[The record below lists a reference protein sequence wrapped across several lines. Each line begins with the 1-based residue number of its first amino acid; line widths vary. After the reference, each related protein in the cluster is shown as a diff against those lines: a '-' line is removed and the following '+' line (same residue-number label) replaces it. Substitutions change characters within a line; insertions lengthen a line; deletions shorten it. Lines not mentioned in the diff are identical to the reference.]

1 MRTKYK
7 VGGMS
12 CAACSA
18 RVESAVS
25 KLSGVDA
32 CSVNL
37 LTGDMIV
44 EGEVSAAD
52 VRRTV
57 VGAGYEIIEREHA
70 LDDTL
75 TPRLI
80 RRLVYSIG
88 FLLLLMYISMGR
100 MWGIPQ
106 PKVLYDYPVAV
117 AILQFVL
124 AGVIIVINRQFFVS
138 GVRGVLN
145 LAPNMDTLVSLG
157 SSVSFIYSIYLT
169 AVMIIEAN
177 NGVNVNHYLHNL
189 YFESSAM
196 ILVLI
201 TVGKTLEAKAKGKT
215 TNALRALMELAP
227 KTATLIVDG
236 KEVTVPIDD
245 VKVGDVFIVRP
256 GQSIPTDGVVLSGV
270 GSVDESA
277 LTGES
282 IPNDKAEGSEL
293 FASTINKYG
302 VLTARATRVGEG
314 TTISGII
321 AMVKDASAS
330 KAPIAKLADKVSG
343 VFVPVVIAI
352 SLLTFFGWLIAGEEL
367 SLALTRAIS
376 VVVISCP
383 CALGLATPVAI
394 MVGTGTGARNGIL
407 FKNAT
412 SIEECGRVDT
422 VILDKTGTLTLG
434 KPTVTDIIP
443 VGGVSGRELLELA
456 TTLESGS
463 EHPLGRA
470 IHEYGTAND
479 VTVGELKDFEAL
491 SGRGVRAE
499 IDGDTIVG
507 ASFDY
512 IASLVELDGEV
523 YKTYERLANEGKTPL
538 LFTKNDTLIGVI
550 ALADKLKGDSKS
562 AISLLEKMGI
572 KVVILTG
579 DNERTARAIAN
590 ELKID
595 TVVAGVL
602 PDGKREVVMEYKKNG
617 RVAMVGD
624 GINDAVALTEANVG
638 IAIGAGADVAIDAAD
653 VVLVSH
659 ALLAV
664 PNALRLGRAV
674 LRNIKENLFWAFIY
688 NAIGIPLAIGLFG
701 LTLNPMFAAAAMS
714 LSSVCVVANALRL
727 NLWKARE
734 CECGD
739 IDNKVIE
746 ITENTEEKEENQV
759 KRVYKVSGMMCPH
772 CEARVKG
779 VCEAIEGVKLATPSH
794 NDGTVEIECLD
805 TVTDEAVKSAITNA
819 GYEVE

>member
-18 RVESAVS
+18 RVENAVS
-25 KLSGVDA
+25 KLSGVEA

-44 EGEVSAAD
+44 EGDVAATE
-52 VRRTV
+52 VRRAV
-57 VGAGYEIIEREHA
+57 VGAGYEIIDEERA
-70 LDDTL
+70 LEDNV

-80 RRLVYSIG
+80 KRLVYSVG
-88 FLLLLMYISMGR
+88 FLVLLIYISMGR

-124 AGVIIVINRQFFVS
+124 AGVIIVINRQFFVN

-169 AVMIIEAN
+169 VVMIIESN

-443 VGGVSGRELLELA
+443 VGGVSERELLELA

-562 AISLLEKMGI
+562 AISPLEKMGI

-714 LSSVCVVANALRL
+714 LSSVCVVTNALRL

-734 CECGD
+734 CECGN

-772 CEARVKG
+772 CEARVKS

-794 NDGTVEIECLD
+794 KEGTVEIECLD

>member
-1 MRTKYK
+1 MKNKYK

-18 RVESAVS
+18 RVESAVG

-37 LTGDMIV
+37 LTGDMVV
-44 EGEVSAAD
+44 EGDVAATE
-52 VRRTV
+52 VRRAV
-57 VGAGYEIIEREHA
+57 VGAGYEIIDEERA
-70 LDDTL
+70 LEDNV

-80 RRLVYSIG
+80 KRLVYSVG
-88 FLLLLMYISMGR
+88 FLVLLMYISMGR

-124 AGVIIVINRQFFVS
+124 AGVIIVINRQFFVN

-169 AVMIIEAN
+169 VVMIIEAN

-714 LSSVCVVANALRL
+714 LSSVCVVTNALRL

-734 CECGD
+734 CECGN

-772 CEARVKG
+772 CEARVKS

-794 NDGTVEIECLD
+794 KDGTVEIECLD